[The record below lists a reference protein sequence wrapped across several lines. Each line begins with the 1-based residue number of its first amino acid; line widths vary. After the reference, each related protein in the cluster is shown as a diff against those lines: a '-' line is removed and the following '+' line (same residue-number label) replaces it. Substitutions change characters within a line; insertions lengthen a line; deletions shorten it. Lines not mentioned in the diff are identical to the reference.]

1 MRTWFYII
9 GCLCLLT
16 TGLWSCM
23 DDLGNYDYDF
33 DGVPELKID
42 TTGVDRGPLWVS
54 WNVGDT
60 IRFFPKVQY
69 NKLENLTYAYFLLP
83 NPYRT
88 ETVGNAQ
95 VYPSADTICRTLD
108 LNYVVDLKPGK
119 AYTLYLMVKD
129 SVLGTSTSMNLIN
142 YLHIPEAGAVTGIY
156 CLQEKEGR
164 VDIDVFGT
172 PFGCVYGTHHT
183 KDYWSSAHPDR
194 PLAGNARFLS
204 YSTEGKWFYVFTDTE
219 GLRCSPSNLI
229 IMDTWEEMFY
239 DAQPYAPEAFV
250 SINGYDFLINDSKL
264 HCLNVSKAGNRK
276 FPAPLSG
283 NYRLAPYLAY
293 QTRTA
298 YSPVPGAINAYQVVF
313 DKEQNG
319 FRPFFNNASSL
330 GQFSSPDPEAV
341 FNVNKMEG
349 ELVYYATV
357 GDGVTMAVMKR
368 EDGTYWMDIASFYN
382 VVDNGKLA
390 RHTYSLAGC
399 TDIDR
404 ASCFW
409 APKKG
414 TTLFYAAENQLYS
427 FSYST
432 GQSTSEL
439 LWSGESGDEITCMY
453 SVNPS
458 GWPASGSILWVAVW
472 NEAAQKGRIVEFGF
486 DSMTGKIALGDLF
499 QIGISNPGPNTYN
512 DFGKIISM
520 TEKNAFN

>member
-9 GCLCLLT
+9 GCFCLLT
-16 TGLWSCM
+16 GLWNCM

-42 TTGVDRGPLWVS
+42 TTGVDRAPIWAA

-69 NKLENLTYAYFLLP
+69 NKPENLTYAYFLLP

-88 ETVGNAQ
+88 VTVGNAQ
-95 VYPSADTICRTLD
+95 VYPPADTICRTLD
-108 LNYVVDLKPGK
+108 LDYIVDLEPGK

-129 SVLGTSTSMNLIN
+129 SVLGTSTSMNLRN
-142 YLHIPEAGAVTGIY
+142 YLAIPEAGAVTGIY

-172 PFGCVYGTHHT
+172 NFGLVYGTHHT

-194 PLAGNARFLS
+194 PLSGNARMIS
-204 YSTEGKWFYVFTDTE
+204 YSSAGNWFYVFTDTE
-219 GLRCSPSNLI
+219 GFRCSPSNLV

-239 DAQPYAPEAFV
+239 DATTYAPEA
-250 SINGYDFLINDSKL
+250 IMTAKDNGYDFLINDGKL
-264 HCLNVSKAGNRK
+264 HCLNVNKAGNRK

-283 NYRLAPYLAY
+283 NYQLAPYLAY
-293 QTRTA
+293 ETRTTWR
-298 YSPVPGAINAYQVVF
+298 PVTGAINAYQVVF

-330 GQFSSPDPEAV
+330 GQFSSSDPEAA
-341 FNVNKMEG
+341 FDVNKMQG

-368 EDGTYWMDIASFYN
+368 EDGSYWMDIASFYN

-390 RHTYSLAGC
+390 RNSWSLAGC
-399 TDIDR
+399 TDIDK
-404 ASCFW
+404 ASYFW
-409 APKKG
+409 APRAG
-414 TTLFYAAENQLYS
+414 TVLFYAVGNQLYS
-427 FSYST
+427 FSFST
-432 GQSTSEL
+432 GQATSEL
-439 LWSGESGDEITCMY
+439 VWSGESSDEITCMY

-458 GWPASGSILWVAVW
+458 GWPASGKILWVAVW
-472 NEAAQKGRIVEFGF
+472 DETTQEGRVVEFGF
-486 DSMTGKIALGDLF
+486 DHMTGKIAAGELAWM
-499 QIGISNPGPNTYN
+499 GISDPGPNTYN
-512 DFGKIISM
+512 GFGKIISM
-520 TEKNAFN
+520 AEKN